1 MFVVRLQSP
10 EQDDNYKAF
19 ELRGGA
25 VARFLGGR
33 IKVLGGHL
41 LEAALYNVR
50 TKDARTAIQMVRVG
64 KGALM
69 EIYPEPMTANAG
81 NDLFSQRALQPLE
94 MKSKGTA

>member
-10 EQDDNYKAF
+10 EQDTNYKAF

-33 IKVLGGHL
+33 IKVLDGHL
-41 LEAALYNVR
+41 LEVAIYDVR

-64 KGALM
+64 KGALI
-69 EIYPEPMTANAG
+69 EIYPEPMSANAG
-81 NDLFSQRALQPLE
+81 
-94 MKSKGTA
+94 